1 MLPGYPKQISFSP
14 LLANISFYIQSPA
27 GSSFSVVPKAA
38 VVSIVQNS
46 VASISSALNANVSG
60 VQILYEDTTT
70 ATSPP
75 VTTPVQGVPTEK
87 ENNSKL
93 KYIIAGG
100 VVGGVLL
107 IIIILLIV
115 VCWCKQKQR

>member
-1 MLPGYPKQISFSP
+1 M
-14 LLANISFYIQSPA
+14 NISFYMQSPA
-27 GSSFSVVPKAA
+27 GSSFSVMPKAA
-38 VVSIVQNS
+38 VVSIVQNF

-70 ATSPP
+70 ATSPL
-75 VTTPVQGVPTEK
+75 VTTPVQVMPTEK

-93 KYIIAGG
+93 KYIIAGS

>member
-1 MLPGYPKQISFSP
+1 MPGYPKQISFSQ

-27 GSSFSVVPKAA
+27 GSSFRVMPKAA

-75 VTTPVQGVPTEK
+75 VTTPVQVVPTEK

-93 KYIIAGG
+93 KYIIAGR

-107 IIIILLIV
+107 IIIILLII